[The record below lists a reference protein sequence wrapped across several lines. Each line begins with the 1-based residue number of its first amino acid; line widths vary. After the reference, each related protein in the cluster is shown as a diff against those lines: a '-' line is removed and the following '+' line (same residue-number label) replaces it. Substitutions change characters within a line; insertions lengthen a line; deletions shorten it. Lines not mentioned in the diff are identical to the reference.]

1 MELSNRFQALHLTDV
16 SVDITERYKSLETT
30 EREVTEKVVGEREP
44 CGLPSWVS
52 DKTIH
57 LKKERDKV
65 KKQFAQSKT
74 PQSRER
80 CRKLNAS
87 LNDSYKLMNLPRSAG
102 RWKI

>member
-16 SVDITERYKSLETT
+16 SVHITKRYKSFETT
-30 EREVTEKVVGEREP
+30 EREVTGKVVGEREP

-74 PQSRER
+74 LQSRER

-87 LNDSYKLMNLPRSAG
+87 LNDSYKLMNLPLSAA
-102 RWKI
+102 R